1 MLAHVDSLRRCAL
14 RHAVHCTAFE
24 ICAIAIIVS
33 KIGAERTVG
42 IAPRVLNK
50 GSLDVIIRRLVRNL
64 IGSCI
69 GRSRFGIRSLAGVKR
84 RGVLGSRIALRLIA
98 RRIRRNVRRGALVR
112 GLRYLRL
119 LLSQIE
125 RLGIQRKRLENTGK
139 PKYKGEQYN
148 NAAL

>member
-1 MLAHVDSLRRCAL
+1 MLAHIDSLCRRTL

-50 GSLDVIIRRLVRNL
+50 SSLDVIIRHLVRNL

-69 GRSRFGIRSLAGVKR
+69 GRSRFGIRSLARIRR
-84 RGVLGSRIALRLIA
+84 RGVLGSRIALRLIV
-98 RRIRRNVRRGALVR
+98 RCIRTNVRRGTLVR

-125 RLGIQRKRLENTGK
+125 RLGIQRKRLENTGE